1 MGYGGFATTDGAQ
14 APMLKNLSL
23 LCDIVMAVA
32 FGFALWTLS
41 MVYAQAVDPKYWFF
55 PPVYVQASQ
64 GILAPCVHAVEAQLG
79 SQLSAFGEHQIQVS
93 YGVLGCIGIAFGV
106 AFLWVSSLV
115 TALSQKVKAVAQSL
129 KEQHYTQRAKK
140 EKVITQSRSLHS
152 NAEKGEE
159 YCALLGIHF
168 DNLEPY
174 PQLQRALQIKLDGF
188 SPNTLLFEGE
198 NRLLLKLRS
207 TMAAVEM
214 IQDFREFYAQAS
226 RSARLQV
233 GNVPAMRFVI
243 HSVATANHV
252 LEEDGLV
259 QSLLN
264 CAGANQVFLSPAAKD
279 QYTVQNTRRTTPY
292 QFQLQLLGTFSVQ
305 NHPLERVDVYKLSQ

>member
-1 MGYGGFATTDGAQ
+1 
-14 APMLKNLSL
+14 MLKNLSL
-23 LCDIVMAVA
+23 LFDVVMAIA

-64 GILAPCVHAVEAQLG
+64 AILSPCIHAVEATFG
-79 SQLSAFGEHQIQVS
+79 SQLSVFGENQIRVS
-93 YGVLGCIGIAFGV
+93 YGILGCIGLAVGV
-106 AFLWVSSLV
+106 AFLWVSSLI
-115 TALSQKVKAVAQSL
+115 TALGQKVQAVAQTM
-129 KEQHYTQRAKK
+129 KEQHYAQRAKK
-140 EKVITQSRSLHS
+140 EKQQTQSRSLQSH
-152 NAEKGEE
+152 AEKSDE

-168 DNLEPY
+168 DNLDPY
-174 PQLQRALQIKLDGF
+174 PQLQRALQVKLDAF
-188 SPNTLLFEGE
+188 SPSTLLFEGE

-214 IQDFREFYAQAS
+214 IQEFREFYAQAS
-226 RSARLQV
+226 RSARLQL
-233 GNVPAMRFVI
+233 GNMPAMRFVI
-243 HSVATANHV
+243 HSVASANQV
-252 LEEDGLV
+252 LDEDGLV

-279 QYTVQNTRRTTPY
+279 QYTVQNKRRTTPY
-292 QFQLQLLGTFSVQ
+292 RYQLQLLGTFSVQ